1 MKQIHVTLALIFGIY
16 AAMFI
21 ISSPVLADKTYTGNT
36 IKGTYYVLATE
47 TRNEGG
53 VILHC
58 ETHGIVNV
66 YANGTIEVCGPTM
79 CNGVPGTLE
88 PGYNT
93 YVITGDEILVTEVG
107 ATDSSHCK
115 ILDNGRMMLCDGGQR
130 TIAELWTWA
139 GTVVKMNKTP
149 DPNMLVSEGCL
160 P

>member
-1 MKQIHVTLALIFGIY
+1 MKQIHVTLVLIFGIC
-16 AAMFI
+16 AGMVI
-21 ISSPVLADKTYTGNT
+21 TSPSAQADKTYTGNT

-58 ETHGIVNV
+58 ETHGTVNV
-66 YANGTIEVCGPTM
+66 YANGRIEVCGPVM

-88 PGYNT
+88 PGYHD
-93 YVITGDEILVTEVG
+93 YVITGDEMLVTEVG
-107 ATDSSHCK
+107 ATDSAHCK
-115 ILDNGRMMLCDGGQR
+115 ILHNGHIILCDGGQR
-130 TIAELWTWA
+130 TIPELWAWA
-139 GTVVKMNKTP
+139 GTIVKMNKTP